1 MTLQEEA
8 QQIQDYPGEIWKDIP
23 GYKGLYQIS
32 NFGRV
37 KSFPKYRTRYYRT
50 ERVLK
55 QRNCEQN
62 QYFEVILYKDRVGK
76 SFKVHRLIAEA
87 FIPNPENKPCIDHI
101 NTIRTDNRIENLRWV
116 TLKENAN
123 NPITVSRFKEL
134 SAGKNNYFYGKE
146 LSAEHREKMS
156 LAKKGKLN
164 GNRSVPVIQ
173 IDPITNIQ
181 VKEYLSAQE
190 AERQTGVS
198 QPNIISVCK
207 GKRPRA
213 GGFKWKYKNNL
224 HETDTDRN

>member
-23 GYKGLYQIS
+23 GYRGLYQVS
-32 NFGRV
+32 NFGRI
-37 KSFPKYRTRYYRT
+37 KSFPKYRTRYYQT
-50 ERVLK
+50 ERILK
-55 QRNCEQN
+55 QRNCEN
-62 QYFEVILYKDRVGK
+62 NPYYNVVLYKDRVGK
-76 SFKVHRLIAEA
+76 SFRVHRLIAEA

-101 NTIRTDNRIENLRWV
+101 NTIPTDNRIENLRWA

-123 NPITVSRFKEL
+123 NPITVSKFKEL
-134 SAGKNNYFYGKE
+134 SAGENNYFYGKE

-156 LAKKGKLN
+156 SAKKGKLN

-173 IDPITNIQ
+173 IDPITDAQI
-181 VKEYLSAQE
+181 KEYLSAQE

-207 GKRPRA
+207 GKRPKA
-213 GGFKWKYKNNL
+213 GGFKWKYKNNN
-224 HETDTDRN
+224 HATDSNRN